1 MKEEKTKR
9 ITAIKTSTALL
20 PSPVSSF
27 HLNLSS
33 STFDLRRRAAV
44 AACKIRG
51 FQLPLNTALN
61 APGSPPTLAS
71 FVFIRITEFARRT
84 VPEQARLRAQLE
96 SALAVALIRIPAR
109 IRIVL
114 DAPDGMAIAVL
125 GNPAAALDIAQR
137 CMCASAA
144 GVSMAVA
151 INHGA
156 IRLAPYDGGYQGLIG
171 DAVGTASAIAHFA
184 GPARLFVSRS
194 FREALAE
201 SSPARAVS
209 IRPAGI
215 FTDANVRTHELFAPD
230 SASALRRRKILAAVG
245 ALVLIGIFAALVYF
259 HDPIRRELRAGQAGT
274 LAFEIYPDGDIFVD
288 ATARGKSPPLAN
300 LRLEPGLHSIAL
312 KRKGEIPFRTT
323 VDLQAG
329 RTTTIQYAF
338 TSGGERSF
346 LRRLRD
352 RVLP

>member
-1 MKEEKTKR
+1 MRRGKSGGGRAFALSAALSLESTCPTGIEKQPLKG
-9 ITAIKTSTALL
+9 I
-20 PSPVSSF
+20 
-27 HLNLSS
+27 LNRRF
-33 STFDLRRRAAV
+33 TRLRVKSAKSDSLR
-44 AACKIRG
+44 
-51 FQLPLNTALN
+51 N
-61 APGSPPTLAS
+61 AEVNVPGSLPTLAS
-71 FVFIRITEFARRT
+71 FVFIRITEFARRP

-96 SALAVALIRIPAR
+96 SALAVALIRIPAQ
-109 IRIVL
+109 IRIIL

-137 CMCASAA
+137 CMSASAA

-156 IRLAPYDGGYQGLIG
+156 IRLAPDGSGHQGLIG

-201 SSPARAVS
+201 FSPARAVC

-230 SASALRRRKILAAVG
+230 PASALRRRWVLAAVG
-245 ALVLIGIFAALVYF
+245 AVVLISALTTVVYF
-259 HDPIRRELRAGQAGT
+259 HENIRSELRAGQLAT
-274 LAFEIYPDGDIFVD
+274 VAFEIYPDGDIVVD
-288 ATARGKSPPLAN
+288 SVARGKSPPLAN
-300 LRLEPGLHSIAL
+300 LRLEPGLHTIEV
-312 KRKGEIPFRTT
+312 KRRGEIPFRTS

-329 RTTTIQYAF
+329 RTTNVEYAF
-338 TSGGERSF
+338 TPGGERSL
-346 LRRLRD
+346 LRRFRDWALR
-352 RVLP
+352 

>member
-1 MKEEKTKR
+1 
-9 ITAIKTSTALL
+9 
-20 PSPVSSF
+20 
-27 HLNLSS
+27 LN
-33 STFDLRRRAAV
+33 V
-44 AACKIRG
+44 
-51 FQLPLNTALN
+51 
-61 APGSPPTLAS
+61 PGSLPTLAS
-71 FVFIRITEFARRT
+71 FVFIRITEFPRRP

-137 CMCASAA
+137 CMSASAA

-156 IRLAPYDGGYQGLIG
+156 IRLAPYDGGDHQGLIG

-184 GPARLFVSRS
+184 GSARLFVSRS

-230 SASALRRRKILAAVG
+230 PASALRRRKILAAVG
-245 ALVLIGIFAALVYF
+245 AVVLIGIFAALVYF
-259 HDPIRRELRAGQAGT
+259 HDPIRRELRAGQPGT
-274 LAFEIYPDGDIFVD
+274 LAFDIYPDGDIFVD
-288 ATARGKSPPLAN
+288 GAARGKSPPLAN
-300 LRLEPGLHSIAL
+300 LRLEPGLHAIEL

-329 RTTTIQYAF
+329 RTATVQYAF
-338 TSGGERSF
+338 TPGSERS
-346 LRRLRD
+346 LLHRLRD
-352 RVLP
+352 WVLP

>member
-1 MKEEKTKR
+1 VP
-9 ITAIKTSTALL
+9 
-20 PSPVSSF
+20 PSLRVKSANSNPLRNAD
-27 HLNLSS
+27 LN
-33 STFDLRRRAAV
+33 V
-44 AACKIRG
+44 
-51 FQLPLNTALN
+51 
-61 APGSPPTLAS
+61 PGSLPTLAS
-71 FVFIRITEFARRT
+71 FVFIRITEFARRP

-96 SALAVALIRIPAR
+96 SALAVALIRIPAP
-109 IRIVL
+109 IRIIL

-137 CMCASAA
+137 CMSASAA

-156 IRLAPYDGGYQGLIG
+156 IRFAADDSGHQGLIG

-201 SSPARAVS
+201 SSPARAIS

-230 SASALRRRKILAAVG
+230 PTSALRRRKILAAVG
-245 ALVLIGIFAALVYF
+245 AVILIGILATVVYF
-259 HDPIRRELRAGQAGT
+259 HDKIRRELRAGQPAT
-274 LAFEIYPDGDIFVD
+274 LAFDIYPDGDIFVD
-288 ATARGKSPPLAN
+288 GVARGKSPPLAN
-300 LRLEPGLHSIAL
+300 LRLEPGLHAIEL
-312 KRKGEIPFRTT
+312 KRKGEIPFRTS

-329 RTTTIQYAF
+329 RTATVAYAF
-338 TSGGERSF
+338 TPRGERSL

-352 RVLP
+352 WVLR

>member
-1 MKEEKTKR
+1 MN
-9 ITAIKTSTALL
+9 
-20 PSPVSSF
+20 V
-27 HLNLSS
+27 
-33 STFDLRRRAAV
+33 
-44 AACKIRG
+44 
-51 FQLPLNTALN
+51 
-61 APGSPPTLAS
+61 PGSLPALAS
-71 FVFIRITEFARRT
+71 FVFIRITEFVRRP

-96 SALAVALIRIPAR
+96 SALAVALISIPSQM
-109 IRIVL
+109 RIVL

-137 CMCASAA
+137 CMSASAA
-144 GVSMAVA
+144 GVSMAMA

-156 IRLAPYDGGYQGLIG
+156 IRLAPDGSGHQGLIG

-201 SSPARAVS
+201 SSPARAIS

-230 SASALRRRKILAAVG
+230 PASALRRRKILGTVG
-245 ALVLIGIFAALVYF
+245 AAVLIGILATIVYF
-259 HDPIRRELRAGQAGT
+259 HENIRRELRAGQPAT
-274 LAFEIYPDGDIFVD
+274 LAFDIHPEGDVFVD
-288 ATARGKSPPLAN
+288 GVARGKSPPLAN
-300 LRLEPGLHSIAL
+300 LRLEPGLHTIEL
-312 KRKGEIPFRTT
+312 KRKGEIPFRTS

-329 RTTTIQYAF
+329 RTMTVEYAF
-338 TSGGERSF
+338 TPGGEHTV

-352 RVLP
+352 WILR